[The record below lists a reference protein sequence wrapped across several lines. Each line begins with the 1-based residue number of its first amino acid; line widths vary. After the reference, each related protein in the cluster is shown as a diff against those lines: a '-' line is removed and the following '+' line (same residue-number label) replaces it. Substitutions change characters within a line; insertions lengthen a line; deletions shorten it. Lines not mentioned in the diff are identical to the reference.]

1 MNEQYIVTPD
11 RIRAVL
17 GFIEGER
24 KAADAMERI
33 EVSRKDLR
41 AKTFA
46 DWKAQGIEPK
56 HFRKAKAGDNLHET
70 INGFLHNLAAY
81 ATPIGKGKNVQYMT
95 PELVAEYNDE
105 SLGNAHLI
113 LGRPKAQPKGATVT
127 NWRSQIGTVL
137 SGLKDGYATYLA
149 DLEAPADKATVTKT
163 VLTPEESWMKT
174 VQGMYGKTQKADF
187 KMPDV
192 DMILKGLHMIAL
204 GVTGKEGQI
213 KTGDK
218 TKAKTTAKAK

>member
-1 MNEQYIVTPD
+1 MTEQYVVTAD

-24 KAADAMERI
+24 KAADDMAKI
-33 EVSRKDLR
+33 DLSRKELR

-56 HFRKAKAGDNLHET
+56 HFRKAKEGDNLHKT
-70 INGFLHNLAAY
+70 INGFLHNLSAY
-81 ATPIGKGKNVQYMT
+81 ATPIGKGKNIQYMT

-113 LGRPKAQPKGATVT
+113 LGRPKAQTKGAPVT
-127 NWRSQIGTVL
+127 NWRSQIGTVM

-149 DLEAPADKATVTKT
+149 DLEAPADKTTVNKT
-163 VLTPEESWMKT
+163 VSTPEELWMKT
-174 VQGMYGKTQKADF
+174 LQTMYGKTQKAEF
-187 KMPDV
+187 KMPDA

-204 GVTGKEGQI
+204 GVTGKDGQI

-218 TKAKTTAKAK
+218 TKK